1 MPRCHSIPSVK
12 VKSYKNVVG
21 ENLRKIRQGRGL
33 TQEELALMSGL
44 SQGYINQLESG
55 KRRFTQKTLT
65 AIAEALGLPLLT
77 FFREEGPGN
86 MKVAEQPF
94 PPVQRP
100 PARELLK
107 VFKALPPQ
115 VADHY
120 LTLMTIEMG
129 LQEKK
134 RGAKKASPAPPKE
147 DRY

>member
-1 MPRCHSIPSVK
+1 MSRCHSIPSVK

-77 FFREEGPGN
+77 FFREEGQGN
-86 MKVAEQPF
+86 LKVAEQPASSAR
-94 PPVQRP
+94 RP
-100 PARELLK
+100 AARE
-107 VFKALPPQ
+107 VIRIFKALPPQ

-120 LTLMTIEMG
+120 LTLMTIEKD

-134 RGAKKASPAPPKE
+134 KGR
-147 DRY
+147 